1 MGRRLSPA
9 VQRPPDRPDRP
20 DRPDHGVTLI
30 EVLIAVA
37 VLSVLAVGASLSVRS
52 GSASGPNGGGRAAQ
66 DQQMFLD
73 HLEDS
78 RRLAV
83 LSRQQLGLSIRPAG
97 LARLERS
104 PAGWRQVAQLG
115 WHGRSEVRLQGRS
128 GAAGSSVVVPDIVI
142 LPDGQITGFSV
153 GFYGPNGLWGRCT
166 GAGLAEVR
174 CDP

>member
-9 VQRPPDRPDRP
+9 VQRPPDRP

-52 GSASGPNGGGRAAQ
+52 GSASGPDGGPNGGGRAAQ

-115 WHGRSEVRLQGRS
+115 WHGRSEVRVQGRS
-128 GAAGSSVVVPDIVI
+128 GAEAFGGVPDIVI